1 MKILLLDDHPLFRRG
16 IAQALQDL
24 SPGPE
29 VVEADRAG
37 AALSLLAVTPDFDCL
52 FLDLD
57 LPDLDG
63 LQFLSELRH
72 RRIAVPVI
80 VLSANDQ
87 AAMVD
92 RCLRAGAAGY
102 LSKATAG
109 GEIAAALAALE
120 QGGHYVGQGLRR
132 ALDQYRAG
140 LSHGAGVARS
150 LTRRQRQV
158 LQHLAEGL
166 SNQEIAE
173 RIGISESTVK
183 GHVSTLLV
191 LFGAENRTQCARAA
205 RREGVIDS

>member
-16 IAQALQDL
+16 IIQALQDL
-24 SPGPE
+24 SPSPE
-29 VVEADRAG
+29 VVESDRAG
-37 AALSLLAVTPDFDCL
+37 TALSLLAESPDFDCL

-63 LQFLSELRH
+63 LQFLSELR
-72 RRIAVPVI
+72 RSRIAVPVI
-80 VLSANDQ
+80 ILSANDQ

-120 QGGHYVGQGLRR
+120 QGGHYVGRCLRR
-132 ALDQYRAG
+132 PLDQYRAG
-140 LSHGAGVARS
+140 LSHGAAIART

-158 LQHLAEGL
+158 LRHVAEGL
-166 SNQEIAE
+166 SNQEIAA
-173 RIGISESTVK
+173 RIGITESTVK

-205 RREGVIDS
+205 REEGLLDP